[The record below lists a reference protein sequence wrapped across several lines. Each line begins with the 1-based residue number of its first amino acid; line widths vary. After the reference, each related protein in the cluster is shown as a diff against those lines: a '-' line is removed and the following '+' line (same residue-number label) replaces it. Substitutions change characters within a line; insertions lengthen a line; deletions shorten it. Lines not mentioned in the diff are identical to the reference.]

1 MSSRLLKKLLKEK
14 NRDEIK
20 KKTDATNGEDEKVTF
35 KQKKKKNFFKYL
47 DLAEE
52 RDDSSSDSDHGKEN
66 TDKSVDKENTDKSVD
81 KENTDKSVDKEN
93 TDNKSV
99 ECTGKNENI
108 GENGKMS
115 KKYRNVE
122 QNRGK
127 EDLPP
132 DVTSKGKMTEKAEM
146 KKKKK
151 KKKKKINV
159 EKEISNILGRVNKVE
174 RLNNASI
181 VEEKENAKQNMQ
193 RSENEKEKEEKLISQ
208 IRLCACTHEKYDYC
222 LKLEKNK
229 FDVNIELKRIF
240 GNNYIKNKKK
250 YKKKSKI
257 YNFKKWL
264 IQDNNE
270 NQIKE
275 IPLKMLYSNNEFKIE
290 KLKLYI
296 QADNLYYLYLDS
308 HNIQNMNNLL
318 KKYPFHIDTLLILS
332 EYYNEINNYE
342 ISYKY
347 IKLSLILLQNI
358 FHFNFNPFFFNNNFF
373 IFMNPFLYNNK
384 CLFKCLY
391 IHMVFLENE
400 ACIITSLEIAKLLCK
415 LDLNFDL
422 CSILL
427 RIDNMILKCNL
438 YDFLI
443 YFSFN
448 FILQNLESII
458 SSDMVNYIVKR
469 FPSGISSFNVGE
481 ISFHSQDCNTFQSS
495 KFLDTNRERE
505 KTDEVSATDEAD
517 DIGQDKNQCNRT
529 KEPSYLHQNDDFY
542 QFETRLHFILPNFA
556 FSIPLCLY
564 LKNNTFVEFD
574 IIEQITVKDITDCF
588 LYEECKF
595 LSPHFNI
602 IFNCYKNATDNS
614 NGCNQKEDNNMAHK
628 SYSLSFSAHLL
639 LLRALL
645 CYPSFLQIFLNYN
658 NFNTTKVVKQTIYD
672 TSFSDILSH
681 PPFSNNTL
689 FTSEEHDTVQK
700 IIACYLEKGNMYYK
714 SEKIITWFHVCSA
727 FIHRLYKD
735 ASASEQLERARIAWH
750 QRKPLLD
757 IKKYKDVRV
766 GEFKSNNFLLPDFM
780 MEKNR
785 TYSATVPD
793 ISSNYYV
800 SLNSN
805 LIIAFFQSLLPWY
818 QVDYY
823 GTHSRPVYFSTILR
837 TVINK
842 TKRLFN
848 L

>member
-20 KKTDATNGEDEKVTF
+20 KITDATNGEDEKVTF

-52 RDDSSSDSDHGKEN
+52 RDDSSSDSDHG
-66 TDKSVDKENTDKSVD
+66 

-275 IPLKMLYSNNEFKIE
+275 IPLKMLYK
-290 KLKLYI
+290 
-296 QADNLYYLYLDS
+296 
-308 HNIQNMNNLL
+308 
-318 KKYPFHIDTLLILS
+318 
-332 EYYNEINNYE
+332 
-342 ISYKY
+342 
-347 IKLSLILLQNI
+347 
-358 FHFNFNPFFFNNNFF
+358 
-373 IFMNPFLYNNK
+373 
-384 CLFKCLY
+384 
-391 IHMVFLENE
+391 
-400 ACIITSLEIAKLLCK
+400 
-415 LDLNFDL
+415 
-422 CSILL
+422 
-427 RIDNMILKCNL
+427 
-438 YDFLI
+438 
-443 YFSFN
+443 
-448 FILQNLESII
+448 SII

-823 GTHSRPVYFSTILR
+823 GYY
-837 TVINK
+837 N
-842 TKRLFN
+842 N
-848 L
+848 